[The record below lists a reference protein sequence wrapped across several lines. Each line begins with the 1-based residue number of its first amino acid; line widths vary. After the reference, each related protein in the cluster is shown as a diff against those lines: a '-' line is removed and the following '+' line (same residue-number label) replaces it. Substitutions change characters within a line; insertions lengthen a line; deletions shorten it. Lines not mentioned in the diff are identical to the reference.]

1 MVESVEN
8 LKKFAKF
15 VKINSIYKTKKYSDQ
30 MKRLLSLLVC
40 SLATLTVSSHNV
52 YPIYPTPQDQY
63 ALGGKTSFTK
73 QVNVVV
79 EEQIDQTTIDRA
91 RQVLTEH
98 GLTPVFTN
106 SIAKKGS
113 NLLLGVAGS
122 KGVVDRHATSLSLG
136 REVFDIEG
144 KFDRHL
150 LTLTPDKGAAQV
162 MILGED
168 TDAVFYGLA
177 SLEQM
182 LDQGTSE
189 LQGVLIEDY
198 ADVEYRGVIEGYYG
212 VPYSAEVT
220 KDLFRFMA
228 RFKMNTYMYGAKSD
242 SYHSRYWSEPY
253 PTEITEDQKRIG
265 YLTQDMMRDITSVAH
280 ATKVNFI
287 WAIHP
292 GRAFAKADSE
302 EVLDKIMTKFESMY
316 SLGVREFGVFVDDV
330 GVPTEREEMDI
341 CARNLDNLQKRID
354 ARWNGKNTPA
364 ADRVN
369 PLHYV
374 PQLYCYSW
382 STPEGTK
389 QFFESLSV
397 TDPKIHIYIT
407 GRNVWSVPSNKDISH
422 VKQYLGR
429 DVSWW
434 WNYACNDADFTKLFI
449 MDMYTNFRDESH
461 IDNLARLESHLNGT
475 NTLIINPMQQGALS
489 KIPLFSVADY
499 AWNTD
504 AFNNDKS
511 WEASL
516 PAVVGKERAVALRK
530 AAPYLRYFDS
540 DGLTYLFE
548 RYKLSIKRG
557 KPTHEAL
564 LEELCAIHAACGELK
579 KMKDSDDESDRLF
592 YNDVRPW
599 LLKLE
604 AMTGEAIALFEG
616 KNPPVVDYENN
627 PDFQFEILNG
637 MGEHISLK
645 VMTAEPSNECLP
657 EMIKWLREQEVI
669 L

>member
-1 MVESVEN
+1 
-8 LKKFAKF
+8 
-15 VKINSIYKTKKYSDQ
+15 
-30 MKRLLSLLVC
+30 MKRFLSLFVC
-40 SLATLTVSSHNV
+40 SLAALTASAHNI
-52 YPIYPTPQDQY
+52 YTIYPTPQNQY
-63 ALGGKTSFTK
+63 GFERTASFTP
-73 QVNVVV
+73 QVNIVV
-79 EEQIDQTTIDRA
+79 ESQIDQTTIDRA
-91 RQVLTEH
+91 VQVLTDH
-98 GLTPVFTN
+98 GFKATVSN
-106 SIAKKGS
+106 SIAKSGS

-122 KGVVDRHATSLSLG
+122 KGTVDRHVASLSLD
-136 REVFDIEG
+136 RSVFALDE
-144 KFDRHL
+144 KYDRHL
-150 LTLTPDKGAAQV
+150 LTLTGNKRGEAQV
-162 MILGED
+162 VILGEH

-182 LDQGTSE
+182 LDQGSTDM
-189 LQGVLIEDY
+189 QCVLIEDY
-198 ADVEYRGVIEGYYG
+198 ADIKYRGVIEGYYG

-228 RFKMNTYMYGAKSD
+228 RYKMNTYMYGAKSD
-242 SYHSRYWSEPY
+242 EYHSRYWSEPY
-253 PTEITEDQKRIG
+253 PTEITEHQKRIG
-265 YLTQDMMRDITSVAH
+265 FLTQDMMRDITDVAH

-292 GRAFAKADSE
+292 GRAFAKADNE
-302 EVLDKIMTKFESMY
+302 EVLSKIMTKFESMY
-316 SLGVREFGVFVDDV
+316 SLGVRQFGVFVDDV
-330 GVPTEREEMDI
+330 GVPTERKEMDI
-341 CARNLDNLQKRID
+341 CARNLDQLQKLID
-354 ARWNGKNTPA
+354 KRWNGKNTPA
-364 ADRVN
+364 ADQVK

-389 QFFESLSV
+389 QFFNSLAT
-397 TDPKIHIYIT
+397 TDPKIEIYIT
-407 GRNVWSVPSNKDISH
+407 GRNVWSVPSNKDIAH

-429 DVSWW
+429 NVSWW

-461 IDNLARLESHLNGT
+461 IDNLARVESSLNGT
-475 NTLIINPMQQGALS
+475 NTLIINPMQQGAAS

-516 PAVVGKERAVALRK
+516 PAVVGTERAVALRK

-557 KPTHEAL
+557 KPDHQAL
-564 LEELCAIHAACGELK
+564 LEELCTINEACIELK
-579 KMKDSDDESDRLF
+579 KMKDSTDESDRLF
-592 YNDVRPW
+592 YGDIRPW

-604 AMTGEAIALFEG
+604 AMTAEAIALFEG
-616 KNPPVVDYENN
+616 KTPP
-627 PDFQFEILNG
+627 
-637 MGEHISLK
+637 
-645 VMTAEPSNECLP
+645 T
-657 EMIKWLREQEVI
+657 
-669 L
+669 